1 MKQALL
7 LLVLIQVTF
16 AQEDLVWVRDDRV
29 LNPSGVQ
36 IRSLP
41 EPGDQPVPFGNARID
56 LGDVDG
62 DGHLDLVMLDNAG
75 LQFYRNLG
83 APNFDQFER
92 RPDWEIGV
100 DVTGIQYNTIPTL
113 ADLNYDLHP
122 ELIIPDPT
130 IRVWR
135 NVGAGG
141 TVIWF
146 RDDALLEGISG
157 RQVLAVVDLFND
169 AVFDVVT
176 RCPDSGD
183 VCIYRNI
190 GSPESSF
197 WELLPTTLRD
207 VIDPEV
213 QFISFFQSVRFAD
226 MDNDGDADLLVTE
239 TVPIAFAH
247 LFIFENATSS
257 GTLFFREFRNPVS
270 LNGLEGMNPAPGDLD
285 KSGTIDMVVGDNSFF
300 LSFYRNAGTPAQM
313 NFVAPVLWGAPRAF
327 LETDPAIGDLDRDGD
342 LDLILA
348 GAIEP
353 TDILPAFSQINFFR
367 NVGDA
372 KSFRWQQKE
381 VIFYDP
387 FENAHLRPTFN
398 LNDYNQ
404 DGELDLAV
412 GAHLVDGDL
421 FEYTLRGTAITFLK
435 KVPGGLAPQWEEDPS
450 VFAQFVHDSIY
461 YDPILFD
468 FNGDGAL
475 DLLMQVAG
483 EYTFYEN
490 IGPLENPNW
499 EARPP
504 WLDGLDERRHHR
516 AAAGDADKDG
526 LPDLLFGEL
535 DGGLNFYRNVGAASL
550 PKWQLTNSAF
560 AGIRVDS
567 SAAPAFGDLDGD
579 GDLDLIIGDAEGKVV
594 LYRNDLIVGVES
606 VNTNFPESF
615 ILKQNYPNPFNP
627 ETTIEY
633 ELAQPGF
640 ARLTIYNLLG
650 QRVRTLVDSWQP
662 AGRHRVSWD
671 RSGERGADSVASGV
685 YLYELK
691 IGEMVQRKKMV
702 LLH

>member
-1 MKQALL
+1 MKLWVFLFCVFLTQN
-7 LLVLIQVTF
+7 TF
-16 AQEDLVWVRDDRV
+16 AQKELAWVRDDRV

-36 IRSLP
+36 SR
-41 EPGDQPVPFGNARID
+41 GNARID

-62 DGHLDLVMLDNAG
+62 DGRLDLVMLDNAG

-100 DVTGIQYNTIPTL
+100 DVIGIEYNTIPTL

-146 RDDALLEGISG
+146 RDDALLAGISG
-157 RQVLAVVDLFND
+157 RHFLAVVDLFSD

-176 RCPDSGD
+176 RCPDSSD
-183 VCIYRNI
+183 DCIYRNI
-190 GSPESSF
+190 GSPSQAA
-197 WELLPTTLRD
+197 WQLLPTTLRD
-207 VIDPEV
+207 VIDPSLA
-213 QFISFFQSVRFAD
+213 QTLGSIQSVRFAD
-226 MDNDGDADLLVTE
+226 MDNDGDEDLLLTE

-257 GTLFFREFRNPVS
+257 GNLLFRNFKNPVS
-270 LNGLEGMNPAPGDLD
+270 FFGLEGMNPAPDDLN
-285 KSGTIDMVVGDNSFF
+285 KNGTIDLLVGDYSFF
-300 LSFYRNAGTPAQM
+300 LSFYENIGTPAQI
-313 NFVAPVLWGAPRAF
+313 NFEDPVLWGAPKAF
-327 LETDPAIGDLDRDGD
+327 LETDPAIGDLDGDGD

-348 GAIEP
+348 GNMEP

-372 KSFRWQQKE
+372 RSFRWQQKE

-387 FENAHLRPTFN
+387 FENAHLRATFN

-421 FEYTLRGTAITFLK
+421 FDYTFRGTAITFFK
-435 KVPGGLAPQWEEDPS
+435 KLPGGLAPGWEDDTS
-450 VFAQFVHDSIY
+450 VFAQFALDSIY

-490 IGPLENPNW
+490 IGSRENPNW
-499 EARPP
+499 EARPQ
-504 WLDGLDERRHHR
+504 WLDGLDVRRHHR

-526 LPDLLFGEL
+526 LSDLLFGEL
-535 DGGLNFYRNVGAASL
+535 DGSLNLYRNIGSTAL
-550 PKWQLTNSAF
+550 PKWQQGNSAF
-560 AGIRVDS
+560 AAVTVDS
-567 SAAPAFGDLDGD
+567 AAAPAFGDLDGD
-579 GDLDLIIGDAEGKVV
+579 GDLDLIIGDAEGKTVF
-594 LYRNDLIVGVES
+594 YRNDLIVEVEP
-606 VNTNFPESF
+606 VNPNVPQSF
-615 ILKQNYPNPFNP
+615 TLHQNYPNPFPRRGSAFADNP

-633 ELAQPGF
+633 ELAQPGQVQ
-640 ARLTIYNLLG
+640 LTIYNLLG

-662 AGRHRVSWD
+662 TGSHRVSWD
-671 RSGERGADSVASGV
+671 ARGEWGTKSVASGV
-685 YLYELK
+685 YVYELK
-691 IGEMVQRKKMV
+691 VGETILRKKMI